1 MEKKE
6 AHEGS
11 KRENQEVRN
20 KGKGSQGREG
30 RKLRKEGKT
39 EERYKGMEE
48 ESTIDESRKKKRK
61 KGRAESKEGR
71 KEVK

>member
-48 ESTIDESRKKKRK
+48 ESTIDESEEKRKKKRK
-61 KGRAESKEGR
+61 KGRAESKEGS
-71 KEVK
+71 K